1 MSRSFDD
8 SIRYAADALVA
19 HRGLEAAIEELNER
33 RVREDRA
40 AEALAYLKREY
51 EVPAD
56 A

>member
-19 HRGLEAAIEELNER
+19 HRGLEAAVKELNER

-40 AEALAYLKREY
+40 AEALAYVKREY